1 MDSVIEFVPAGK
13 GFHPVRHNY
22 IYLFFFARHIA
33 NNSTFMDIATILWAL
48 TIEPARDDNGKYI
61 VPDVDGYVN
70 TGVLLWVR
78 RSIDELHVLICL

>member
-1 MDSVIEFVPAGK
+1 
-13 GFHPVRHNY
+13 
-22 IYLFFFARHIA
+22 
-33 NNSTFMDIATILWAL
+33 MDIATILWAL

-70 TGVLLWVR
+70 TGVLLWAR